1 MHVMIR
7 NDAKLDIG
15 EAVAAR
21 DALTVE
27 DVAGLLNVS
36 KSGVYALI
44 KSGGIGFYKVGRKI
58 RFTEAQV
65 RDYID
70 RAERKAREPEL
81 TGPVA
86 LDESRYFDLSANRP
100 AGGGFIICGQDLIL
114 DILSNLLRLHGVMAL
129 RAYIGSYD
137 SLVSLYHDRV
147 NVATAHL
154 WDSSTDDYNVPH
166 VRTLLPGIR
175 CTIVNITY
183 RTQGF
188 YVARGNPK
196 GIGSWSD
203 FVREDIRMINRE
215 KGAGSR
221 VLLDENLKL
230 LGLYGSRIAGYEDE
244 NQSHLAVASA
254 VGRGDAD
261 VAVGTEK
268 IARLVE
274 DIDFIPI
281 QRERYDL
288 VVKTEHIN
296 RPEVRTMLEILWS
309 EKFKNEFR
317 NIGGYDLSHIGRV
330 MHET

>member
-1 MHVMIR
+1 MST
-7 NDAKLDIG
+7 K
-15 EAVAAR
+15 

-27 DVAGLLNVS
+27 DVAALLNVS

-44 KSGGIGFYKVGRKI
+44 KDQRIGFYKVGRKI

-65 RDYID
+65 RDYMG
-70 RAERKAREPEL
+70 RSEHKARDLEPA
-81 TGPVA
+81 VA
-86 LDESRYFDLSANRP
+86 LDARRRVDLGANRQDS
-100 AGGGFIICGQDLIL
+100 GFVICGQDLIL
-114 DILSNLLRLHGVMAL
+114 DILSNTLRLHGIAAL

-137 SLVSLYHDRV
+137 ALVSLYHDRV
-147 NVATAHL
+147 GAATAHL
-154 WDSSTDDYNVPH
+154 WDAATDDYNLPH
-166 VRTLLPGIR
+166 VRALLPGIR

-196 GIGSWSD
+196 GIVAWRDLGRD
-203 FVREDIRMINRE
+203 DIRLINRE

-230 LGLYGSRIAGYEDE
+230 LGLYGSAIPGYDNE
-244 NQSHLAVASA
+244 NQSHLALASA

-268 IARLVE
+268 IARQV
-274 DIDFIPI
+274 DNVDFVPLK
-281 QRERYDL
+281 RERYDL
-288 VVKTEHIN
+288 VVKTEHLE
-296 RPEVRTMLEILWS
+296 RPEVRTLLDILRS
-309 EKFKNEFR
+309 EKFRNEFQT
-317 NIGGYDLSHIGRV
+317 IGGYDLSDIGRV

>member
-1 MHVMIR
+1 MST
-7 NDAKLDIG
+7 
-15 EAVAAR
+15 R

-27 DVAGLLNVS
+27 DVAGLLNIS
-36 KSGVYALI
+36 KSGVYALT
-44 KSGGIGFYKVGRKI
+44 KSEGIGYYKVGRKI

-65 RDYID
+65 RDYMG
-70 RAERKAREPEL
+70 RSARKAREPERP
-81 TGPVA
+81 GSVA
-86 LDESRYFDLSANRP
+86 LDEKRYFDLSLSRP
-100 AGGGFIICGQDLIL
+100 ESGGFIICGQDLIL
-114 DILSNLLRLHGVMAL
+114 DILSNFLRLHGITAL

-147 NVATAHL
+147 SVATAHL
-154 WDSSTDDYNVPH
+154 WDSSTDDYNIPH
-166 VRTLLPGIR
+166 VRALLPGIR
-175 CTIVNITY
+175 CTIANITY

-196 GIGSWSD
+196 GILSWSD
-203 FVREDIRMINRE
+203 LARDDIRIINRE
-215 KGAGSR
+215 RGAGSR

-268 IARLVE
+268 IARQV
-274 DIDFIPI
+274 DNIDFVPMK
-281 QRERYDL
+281 RERYDL
-288 VVKTEHIN
+288 VIKTEHID
-296 RPEVRTMLEILWS
+296 RPEIRAMFDILRS
-309 EKFKNEFR
+309 EKFQNEFKS
-317 NIGGYDLSHIGRV
+317 IGGYDISDIGRI